1 MDLPVERK
9 IFVSYVEEDG
19 DVAQELARGLETAGY
34 STWYYQ
40 RDCPSGSSYLVE
52 ISKAIDRCD
61 AFLLLVSPHSC
72 DGPDEVTAE
81 AVRAYKSRKKKIPV
95 LYQMT
100 HAEFESRQQTSD
112 QIREWGQIMGASSG
126 VAIGLAGVAAVVPR
140 IVAGLKAGGLTTDL
154 EVLPGAIRS
163 SELPPSAPAP
173 SSATTRSSATPAPNA
188 PTFPSATTAPT
199 TPFAAAAGAAEKSP
213 TEGGLH
219 LAILYKRNAQPDEAL
234 TKWLEDQLNA
244 QGHQVFVDRHTQKG
258 TEWLLEV
265 EKQIRASDAVIPLIS
280 AASASSEMM
289 EWEVETA
296 HGAADQ
302 QKGKPRLLP
311 VRLAYGEALT
321 EPLGGI
327 LNASPHLAW
336 SEPQDN
342 ARLVSELA
350 ASLRGPAPVLKEP
363 EPAGG
368 AVPLDSE
375 YYIERP
381 TDAEFRKAVDRRTCV
396 ILVKGAR
403 QMGKTSLLARGLQQ
417 ARAAGATV
425 VTTDFQTLNTDDLSS
440 IDKFYRALMKQM
452 IKRLGLKISLDE
464 AWRAGDSANDNFAA
478 FLETVLEGV
487 PQSLVW
493 GMDEVDRLF
502 TSEFASEVFGLF
514 RSWHNDRMLNPEGPW
529 TRLSMVI
536 VYATEAYLFIKD
548 INQSP
553 FNVGTKI
560 ELRDFGIEEVAELN
574 RRYGMPLK
582 SPAEIQR
589 FFKLVGGSPYLV
601 RRGLQELRALAPSA
615 EGAADASTLDAFEAI
630 ADQDEG
636 PFGDHL
642 RRILVTLAK
651 NPALTEAVKQVLG
664 AAGAKASI
672 SMDDFVRLRSAGVMT
687 GASSN
692 EVTPR
697 CELYRKFLLRHLT

>member
-9 IFVSYVEEDG
+9 IFLSYVEEDG
-19 DVAQELARGLETAGY
+19 DVAQELARGLEAAGY

-40 RDCPSGSSYLVE
+40 RDCPPGPSYLVE
-52 ISKAIDRCD
+52 VRNAVERCA
-61 AFLLLVSPHSC
+61 AFLLLISPHSC
-72 DGPDEVTAE
+72 DSPDEITGE
-81 AVRAYKSRKKKIPV
+81 AYRAHKARKKKIPV

-100 HAEFESRQQTSD
+100 HAEFEARQRTSD
-112 QIREWGQIMGASSG
+112 QIREWGQIMAASGG
-126 VAIGLAGVAAVVPR
+126 VAIGAEGAAAVVPR
-140 IVAGLKAGGLTTDL
+140 IVAGLRAAGLTPDLEGSPAPIRGPEARGITGAAAPHAGSGGAATGTGGLQ
-154 EVLPGAIRS
+154 
-163 SELPPSAPAP
+163 
-173 SSATTRSSATPAPNA
+173 
-188 PTFPSATTAPT
+188 
-199 TPFAAAAGAAEKSP
+199 
-213 TEGGLH
+213 
-219 LAILYKRNAQPDEAL
+219 LAILYKRNAQPDEAV
-234 TKWLEDQLNA
+234 TQWLEDQLNA
-244 QGHQVFVDRHTQKG
+244 QGHQVFVDRHMQKG
-258 TEWLLEV
+258 TEWMLEI
-265 EKQIRASDAVIPLIS
+265 EKRIRASDAVIPLIS

-296 HGAADQ
+296 HGAADE

-311 VRLAYGEALT
+311 VRLAYEGALS
-321 EPLGGI
+321 EPMGGI
-327 LNASPHLAW
+327 LHSAPQLEW
-336 SEPQDN
+336 KEPQDN
-342 ARLVSELA
+342 ARLVSQLA
-350 ASLRGPAPVLKEP
+350 ASLRNPAPMLKEP

-381 TDAEFRKAVDRRTCV
+381 TDAVFRKAIDRQTCV
-396 ILVKGAR
+396 VLVKGAR

-440 IDKFYRALMKQM
+440 IEKFYRALMKQM
-452 IKRLGLKISLDE
+452 VKRLGLKISLDE

-487 PQSLVW
+487 PQALVW

-582 SPAEIQR
+582 SPADIQR
-589 FFKLVGGSPYLV
+589 FFALVGGSPYLV
-601 RRGLQELRALAPSA
+601 RRGLQELRTLEAGPAAAGPLA
-615 EGAADASTLDAFEAI
+615 EFESI

-651 NPALTEAVKQVLG
+651 NPVLTVAVRQVLG
-664 AAGAKASI
+664 AAGGKGSI

-692 EVTPR
+692 EVTLR
-697 CELYRKFLLRHLT
+697 CELYRKFLARHLS

>member
-9 IFVSYVEEDG
+9 VFVSYVEEDG
-19 DVAQELARGLETAGY
+19 NVAQELARGLEAAGY

-40 RDCPSGSSYLVE
+40 RDCPSGASYLVE

-100 HAEFESRQQTSD
+100 HDEFEARQQSSD

-126 VAIGLAGVAAVVPR
+126 VAIGLAGASAVVPR

-154 EVLPGAIRS
+154 EVLPGAVT
-163 SELPPSAPAP
+163 PA
-173 SSATTRSSATPAPNA
+173 SATTRPTAATAPGTATSPNI
-188 PTFPSATTAPT
+188 TTAPST
-199 TPFAAAAGAAEKSP
+199 AFSSSVASAPGKSP
-213 TEGGLH
+213 AEGGLH

-311 VRLAYGEALT
+311 VRLAYGDALS
-321 EPLGGI
+321 EPMGGI
-327 LNASPHLAW
+327 LNAAPHLAW

-381 TDAEFRKAVDRRTCV
+381 TDAEFRKAIERKTCV
-396 ILVKGAR
+396 VLVKGAR

-440 IDKFYRALMKQM
+440 IDKFYRALMKQI
-452 IKRLGLKISLDE
+452 IKRLGLKIQLDE

-514 RSWHNDRMLNPEGPW
+514 RSWHNDRMLNPDGPW

-601 RRGLQELRALAPSA
+601 RRGLQELRALAPSS
-615 EGAADASTLDAFEAI
+615 GAPGDASTLEAFESI

-664 AAGAKASI
+664 ATGAKASI

>member
-9 IFVSYVEEDG
+9 VFVSYVEEDG
-19 DVAQELARGLETAGY
+19 DVAQELARGLEAAGY

-40 RDCPSGSSYLVE
+40 RDCPSGASYLVE

-100 HAEFESRQQTSD
+100 HDEFEARQQSSD

-126 VAIGLAGVAAVVPR
+126 VAIGLAGASAVVPR

-154 EVLPGAIRS
+154 EVLPGA
-163 SELPPSAPAP
+163 
-173 SSATTRSSATPAPNA
+173 
-188 PTFPSATTAPT
+188 
-199 TPFAAAAGAAEKSP
+199 AAAAGATTRPMAATAPGTATPPNITSVPSTAFSSSIASAPGKLP
-213 TEGGLH
+213 AEGGLH

-234 TKWLEDQLNA
+234 TRWLEDQLNA

-311 VRLAYGEALT
+311 VRLAYGDALT

-327 LNASPHLAW
+327 LNAAPHLAW

-381 TDAEFRKAVDRRTCV
+381 TDAEFRKAIERKTCV
-396 ILVKGAR
+396 VLVKGAR

-440 IDKFYRALMKQM
+440 IEKFYRALMKQI
-452 IKRLGLKISLDE
+452 IKRLGLKIQLDE

-514 RSWHNDRMLNPEGPW
+514 RSWHNDRMLNPDGPW

-601 RRGLQELRALAPSA
+601 RRGLQELKALAPSSGA
-615 EGAADASTLDAFEAI
+615 AADASTLEAFENI

-664 AAGAKASI
+664 ATGAKASI

>member
-9 IFVSYVEEDG
+9 VFVSYVEEDG
-19 DVAQELARGLETAGY
+19 DVAQELARGLEAAGY

-40 RDCPSGSSYLVE
+40 RDCPSGASYLVE

-72 DGPDEVTAE
+72 DGPDEITAE

-100 HAEFESRQQTSD
+100 HDEFEARQQSSD

-126 VAIGLAGVAAVVPR
+126 VAIGLAGASAVVPR

-154 EVLPGAIRS
+154 EVLPGA
-163 SELPPSAPAP
+163 
-173 SSATTRSSATPAPNA
+173 
-188 PTFPSATTAPT
+188 
-199 TPFAAAAGAAEKSP
+199 AAAASAATRPMVATAPVTATSPNITGAPSTAFSSAIASAPGKSP
-213 TEGGLH
+213 AEGGLH

-234 TKWLEDQLNA
+234 TRWLEDQLNA

-311 VRLAYGEALT
+311 VRLAYGDALT

-327 LNASPHLAW
+327 LNAAPHLAW

-381 TDAEFRKAVDRRTCV
+381 TDAEFRKAIERKTCV
-396 ILVKGAR
+396 VLVKGAR

-440 IDKFYRALMKQM
+440 IEKFYRALMKQI
-452 IKRLGLKISLDE
+452 IKRLGLKIQLDE

-514 RSWHNDRMLNPEGPW
+514 RSWHNDRMLNPDGPW

-601 RRGLQELRALAPSA
+601 RRGLQELRALATSSGA
-615 EGAADASTLDAFEAI
+615 AADASTLEAFENI

-664 AAGAKASI
+664 ATGAKASI

-697 CELYRKFLLRHLT
+697 CELYRIFLLRHLT

>member
-9 IFVSYVEEDG
+9 VFVSYVEEDG
-19 DVAQELARGLETAGY
+19 DVAQELARGLEAAGY

-40 RDCPSGSSYLVE
+40 RDCPSGTSYLVE
-52 ISKAIDRCD
+52 ISKAIERCD
-61 AFLLLVSPHSC
+61 AFLLLISPHSC
-72 DGPDEVTAE
+72 DGPDEITGE

-100 HAEFESRQQTSD
+100 HDEFEARQRSSD
-112 QIREWGQIMGASSG
+112 QIREWGQIMAASSG
-126 VAIGLAGVAAVVPR
+126 VAIGAAGVGAIVPR
-140 IVAGLKAGGLTTDL
+140 IAAGLRAGGMLPDL
-154 EVLPGAIRS
+154 EILPGSFRGGESAAS
-163 SELPPSAPAP
+163 AASATATPSAA
-173 SSATTRSSATPAPNA
+173 SAA
-188 PTFPSATTAPT
+188 
-199 TPFAAAAGAAEKSP
+199 
-213 TEGGLH
+213 GGLH
-219 LAILYKRNAQPDEAL
+219 LAILYKRNAQPDESIAQ
-234 TKWLEDQLNA
+234 WLEDQLSA
-244 QGHQVFVDRHTQKG
+244 QGHQVFVNRHAQKG
-258 TEWLLEV
+258 TEWLLEI
-265 EKQIRASDAVIPLIS
+265 EKQIRAADAVIPLLS
-280 AASASSEMM
+280 AASAASEMLG
-289 EWEVETA
+289 WEIETA
-296 HGAADQ
+296 HGAAEQ
-302 QKGKPRLLP
+302 QNGKPRLLP
-311 VRLAYGEALT
+311 VRLAFADALA

-327 LNASPHLAW
+327 LSAGPQFAW
-336 SEPQDN
+336 KDAQDN
-342 ARLVSELA
+342 ARVATELA
-350 ASLRGPAPVLKEP
+350 ASLRNPAPVLKEP

-381 TDAEFRKAVDRRTCV
+381 TDAEFRKAVERRTCV

-425 VTTDFQTLNTDDLSS
+425 VTTDIQTLNNDDLSS
-440 IDKFYRALMKQM
+440 IEKFYRALMKQM
-452 IKRLGLKISLDE
+452 VKRLGLKISLDD
-464 AWRAGDSANDNFAA
+464 AWRVGDSANDNFAA

-487 PQSLVW
+487 PQALVW

-514 RSWHNDRMLNPEGPW
+514 RSWHNDRMLNPDGPW

-560 ELRDFGIEEVAELN
+560 ELRDFGIEEVSELN
-574 RRYGMPLK
+574 RRYGAPLET
-582 SPAEIQR
+582 PAELQR
-589 FFKLVGGSPYLV
+589 FFALVGGSPYLV
-601 RRGLQELRALAPSA
+601 RRGLQELRALAASPR
-615 EGAADASTLDAFEAI
+615 GAVGAYPLETFESI

-651 NPALTEAVKQVLG
+651 NPVLTDAVRQVIG
-664 AAGAKASI
+664 SAGAKASI
-672 SMDDFVRLRSAGVMT
+672 PMDDFVRLRSAGVMA

-692 EVTPR
+692 EVTLR
-697 CELYRKFLLRHLT
+697 CGLYRKFLIRHLS

>member
-9 IFVSYVEEDG
+9 VFVSYVEEDG
-19 DVAQELARGLETAGY
+19 DVAQELARGLEAAGY

-40 RDCPSGSSYLVE
+40 RDCPSGTSYLVE
-52 ISKAIDRCD
+52 ISKAIERCD
-61 AFLLLVSPHSC
+61 AFLLLISPHSC
-72 DGPDEVTAE
+72 DGPDEITGE

-100 HAEFESRQQTSD
+100 HDEFEARQRSSD
-112 QIREWGQIMGASSG
+112 QIREWGQIMAASSG
-126 VAIGLAGVAAVVPR
+126 VAIGAAGVAAIVPR
-140 IVAGLKAGGLTTDL
+140 IAAGLRAGGMLPDL
-154 EVLPGAIRS
+154 EILPGSFRGGESAAS
-163 SELPPSAPAP
+163 TASATATPSAA
-173 SSATTRSSATPAPNA
+173 SAA
-188 PTFPSATTAPT
+188 
-199 TPFAAAAGAAEKSP
+199 
-213 TEGGLH
+213 GGLH
-219 LAILYKRNAQPDEAL
+219 LAILYKRNAQPDESIAQ
-234 TKWLEDQLNA
+234 WLEDQLSA
-244 QGHQVFVDRHTQKG
+244 QGHQVFVNRHAQKG
-258 TEWLLEV
+258 TEWLLEI
-265 EKQIRASDAVIPLIS
+265 EKQIRGADAVIPLLS
-280 AASASSEMM
+280 AASAASEMLG
-289 EWEVETA
+289 WEIETA
-296 HGAADQ
+296 YGAAEQ
-302 QKGKPRLLP
+302 QNGKPRLLP
-311 VRLAYGEALT
+311 VRLAFADALA

-327 LNASPHLAW
+327 LSAAPQFAW
-336 SEPQDN
+336 KDVHDN
-342 ARLVSELA
+342 ARVATELA
-350 ASLRGPAPVLKEP
+350 ASLRNPAPVLKEP

-381 TDAEFRKAVDRRTCV
+381 TDAEFRKAVERRTCV

-425 VTTDFQTLNTDDLSS
+425 VTTDFQTLNNDDLSS
-440 IDKFYRALMKQM
+440 IEKFYRALMKQM
-452 IKRLGLKISLDE
+452 VKRLGLKISLDD

-487 PQSLVW
+487 PQALVW

-514 RSWHNDRMLNPEGPW
+514 RSWHNDRMLNPEGLW

-560 ELRDFGIEEVAELN
+560 ELRDFGIEEVSELN
-574 RRYGMPLK
+574 RRYGTPLET
-582 SPAEIQR
+582 PAELQR
-589 FFKLVGGSPYLV
+589 FFALVGGSPYLV
-601 RRGLQELRALAPSA
+601 RRGLQELRALAASPR
-615 EGAADASTLDAFEAI
+615 GAVGAYPLETFESI

-651 NPALTEAVKQVLG
+651 NPVLTEAVRQVIG
-664 AAGAKASI
+664 SAGAKASI
-672 SMDDFVRLRSAGVMT
+672 PMDDFVRLRSAGVMA

-692 EVTPR
+692 EVMLR
-697 CELYRKFLLRHLT
+697 CELYRKFLIRHLS

>member
-9 IFVSYVEEDG
+9 VFLSYVEEDG
-19 DVAQELARGLETAGY
+19 DVAQDLARGLEAAGY

-40 RDCPSGSSYLVE
+40 RDCPPGPSYLVE
-52 ISKAIDRCD
+52 VRNAVERCA
-61 AFLLLVSPHSC
+61 AFLLLISPHSC
-72 DGPDEVTAE
+72 DGPDEITGE
-81 AVRAYKSRKKKIPV
+81 AYRAHKARKKKIPV

-100 HAEFESRQQTSD
+100 HAEFEERQRTSD
-112 QIREWGQIMGASSG
+112 QIREWGQIMAASGG
-126 VAIGLAGVAAVVPR
+126 VAIGADGASAVVPR
-140 IVAGLKAGGLTTDL
+140 IVAGLRAAGLTPDLGGSPAPIRGSDARGITGAGG
-154 EVLPGAIRS
+154 
-163 SELPPSAPAP
+163 
-173 SSATTRSSATPAPNA
+173 
-188 PTFPSATTAPT
+188 
-199 TPFAAAAGAAEKSP
+199 AAAG
-213 TEGGLH
+213 TGGLQ
-219 LAILYKRNAQPDEAL
+219 LAILYKRNAQPDEAV
-234 TKWLEDQLNA
+234 TQWLEDQLNA

-258 TEWLLEV
+258 TEWMLEI
-265 EKQIRASDAVIPLIS
+265 EKRIRASDAVIPLIS

-296 HGAADQ
+296 HGAADE
-302 QKGKPRLLP
+302 QKGRPRLLP
-311 VRLAYGEALT
+311 VRLAYEGALT
-321 EPLGGI
+321 EPMGGI
-327 LNASPHLAW
+327 LHSAPQLEW
-336 SEPQDN
+336 KEPQDN
-342 ARLVSELA
+342 ARLVSQLA
-350 ASLRGPAPVLKEP
+350 ASLRNPTPMLKEP

-425 VTTDFQTLNTDDLSS
+425 VTTDFQTLNNDDLSS

-452 IKRLGLKISLDE
+452 IKRLGLKTTLDE

-478 FLETVLEGV
+478 FMESVLEGV
-487 PQSLVW
+487 PQALVW

-502 TSEFASEVFGLF
+502 TSDFASEVFGLF
-514 RSWHNDRMLNPEGPW
+514 RSWHNDRMLNPDGPW
-529 TRLSMVI
+529 TKLSMVI

-574 RRYGMPLK
+574 RRYGLPLK
-582 SPAEIQR
+582 SPADIQR
-589 FFKLVGGSPYLV
+589 FFALVGGSPYLV
-601 RRGLQELRALAPSA
+601 RRGLQELKALEAG
-615 EGAADASTLDAFEAI
+615 GAAPGGALEAFEAI

-651 NPALTEAVKQVLG
+651 NPVLTEAVRQVLKG
-664 AAGAKASI
+664 AGAKAAI
-672 SMDDFVRLRSAGVMT
+672 SMDDFVRLRSAGVAA

-692 EVTPR
+692 EVTLR
-697 CELYRKFLLRHLT
+697 CDLYRRFLARHLS

>member
-1 MDLPVERK
+1 MDLPVDRK
-9 IFVSYVEEDG
+9 VFVSYVEEDG
-19 DVAQELARGLETAGY
+19 AVAQELARGIEAAGF

-40 RDCPSGSSYLVE
+40 RDCASGASYLVE
-52 ISKAIDRCD
+52 ISKAIERCD
-61 AFLLLVSPHSC
+61 AFLLLVTPHSC
-72 DGPDEVTAE
+72 EGPDEITAE
-81 AVRAYKSRKKKIPV
+81 AVRAYKLRKKKIPV

-100 HAEFESRQQTSD
+100 HDEFEARQRESD
-112 QIREWGQIMGASSG
+112 QIREWGQIMAASSG
-126 VAIGLAGVAAVVPR
+126 VSIGAEGAAAVVPR
-140 IVAGLKAGGLTTDL
+140 IVAGLRAGGMAPDL
-154 EVLPGAIRS
+154 EVLPAAARPAQS
-163 SELPPSAPAP
+163 APSAP
-173 SSATTRSSATPAPNA
+173 SATPAANVA
-188 PTFPSATTAPT
+188 PAASAPSAASPAS
-199 TPFAAAAGAAEKSP
+199 AASP
-213 TEGGLH
+213 GSGLH

-234 TKWLEDQLNA
+234 TQWLENQLNA
-244 QGHQVFVDRHTQKG
+244 AGHQVFVDRHTQKG

-280 AASASSEMM
+280 AASASSEMLA
-289 EWEVETA
+289 WEVETA

-311 VRLAYGEALT
+311 VRLAYGDALE

-327 LNASPHLAW
+327 LNAAPQLAW
-336 SEPQDN
+336 QEPQDN
-342 ARLVSELA
+342 ARLASELE

-425 VTTDFQTLNTDDLSS
+425 VTTDFQTLNNDDLSS

-452 IKRLGLKISLDE
+452 IKRLGLKTTLDE

-478 FLETVLEGV
+478 FMESVLEGV
-487 PQSLVW
+487 PQALVW

-502 TSEFASEVFGLF
+502 TSDFASEVFGLF
-514 RSWHNDRMLNPEGPW
+514 RSWHNDRMLNPDGPW
-529 TRLSMVI
+529 TKLSMVI

-574 RRYGMPLK
+574 RRYGLPLK
-582 SPAEIQR
+582 SPADIQR
-589 FFKLVGGSPYLV
+589 FFALVGGSPYLV
-601 RRGLQELRALAPSA
+601 RRGLQELKALEAG
-615 EGAADASTLDAFEAI
+615 GAAPGGALEAFEAI

-651 NPALTEAVKQVLG
+651 NPVLTEAVRQVLKG
-664 AAGAKASI
+664 AGAKAAI
-672 SMDDFVRLRSAGVMT
+672 SMDDFVRLRSAGVAA

-692 EVTPR
+692 EVTLR
-697 CELYRKFLLRHLT
+697 CDLYRRFLARHLS

>member
-1 MDLPVERK
+1 MELPVERK
-9 IFVSYVEEDG
+9 VFVSYVEEDG
-19 DVAQELARGLETAGY
+19 DVAQELARGLEAAGY

-40 RDCPSGSSYLVE
+40 RDCPSGASYLVE

-61 AFLLLVSPHSC
+61 AFLLLISPHSC
-72 DGPDEVTAE
+72 DGPDEITAE

-95 LYQMT
+95 LYQMS
-100 HAEFESRQQTSD
+100 HDEFEARQRTSD

-126 VAIGLAGVAAVVPR
+126 VAIGLAGASAVVPR
-140 IVAGLKAGGLTTDL
+140 IVAGLKAGGLGTDL
-154 EVLPGAIRS
+154 EVLPGAFRA
-163 SELPPSAPAP
+163 SESFTSFPNPASAITHPSTTKTPVPPTTAFPAAIPSAP
-173 SSATTRSSATPAPNA
+173 
-188 PTFPSATTAPT
+188 FPH
-199 TPFAAAAGAAEKSP
+199 AAAAAVSASP
-213 TEGGLH
+213 AGGGLH

-234 TKWLEDQLNA
+234 TRWLEDQLNA

-296 HGAADQ
+296 HGAADL

-311 VRLAYGEALT
+311 VRLAYSDALT

-336 SEPQDN
+336 TEPQDN
-342 ARLVSELA
+342 VRLVAELA
-350 ASLRGPAPVLKEP
+350 ASLRDPAPVLKEP

-381 TDAEFRKAVDRRTCV
+381 TDAEFRKAIDRRTCV
-396 ILVKGAR
+396 VLVKGAR

-452 IKRLGLKISLDE
+452 IKKLSLKIRLDE
-464 AWRAGDSANDNFAA
+464 AWRAEDSANDNFAA

-514 RSWHNDRMLNPEGPW
+514 RSWHNDRMLNPDGPW

-589 FFKLVGGSPYLV
+589 FFALVGGSPYLV
-601 RRGLQELRALAPSA
+601 RRGLQELKALAPSA
-615 EGAADASTLDAFEAI
+615 GDAGSLEAFENV

-651 NPALTEAVKQVLG
+651 NTALTEAVRQVLG

-692 EVTPR
+692 EVMPR

>member
-9 IFVSYVEEDG
+9 VFLSYVEEDG
-19 DVAQELARGLETAGY
+19 DVAQELARGLEAAGY

-40 RDCPSGSSYLVE
+40 RDCPPGPSYLVE
-52 ISKAIDRCD
+52 VRNAVERCA
-61 AFLLLVSPHSC
+61 AFLLLISPHSC
-72 DGPDEVTAE
+72 DGPDEITGE
-81 AVRAYKSRKKKIPV
+81 AYRAHKARKKKIPV

-100 HAEFESRQQTSD
+100 HAEFEEWQRTSD
-112 QIREWGQIMGASSG
+112 QIREWGQIMAASGA
-126 VAIGLAGVAAVVPR
+126 VAIGAEGAAAVVPR
-140 IVAGLKAGGLTTDL
+140 IVAGLRVAGLAPDL
-154 EVLPGAIRS
+154 EVLPAAAVRGPETRGITGAAA
-163 SELPPSAPAP
+163 PHPSGG
-173 SSATTRSSATPAPNA
+173 
-188 PTFPSATTAPT
+188 
-199 TPFAAAAGAAEKSP
+199 AAAG
-213 TEGGLH
+213 TGRLQ
-219 LAILYKRNAQPDEAL
+219 LAILYKRNAQPDEAV
-234 TKWLEDQLNA
+234 TQWLEDQLNA

-258 TEWLLEV
+258 TEWMLEI
-265 EKQIRASDAVIPLIS
+265 EKRIRASDAVIPLIS

-296 HGAADQ
+296 HGAADE

-311 VRLAYGEALT
+311 VRLAYEGTLA
-321 EPLGGI
+321 EPMGGI
-327 LNASPHLAW
+327 LHSAPQLEW
-336 SEPQDN
+336 KEPQDN
-342 ARLVSELA
+342 ARLVSQLA
-350 ASLRGPAPVLKEP
+350 ASLRNPAPMLKEP

-381 TDAEFRKAVDRRTCV
+381 TDAEFRKAIDRRTCV
-396 ILVKGAR
+396 VLVKGAR

-425 VTTDFQTLNTDDLSS
+425 VTTDFQTLNNDDLSS
-440 IDKFYRALMKQM
+440 IEKFYRALMKQM
-452 IKRLGLKISLDE
+452 VKRLGLKISLDE

-478 FLETVLEGV
+478 FLEAVLEGV
-487 PQSLVW
+487 PQALVW

-574 RRYGMPLK
+574 RRYGAPLK
-582 SPAEIQR
+582 SPADIQR
-589 FFKLVGGSPYLV
+589 FFALVGGSPYLV
-601 RRGLQELRALAPSA
+601 RRGLQELRALEASPGDA
-615 EGAADASTLDAFEAI
+615 AGAAPLAAFESI

-651 NPALTEAVKQVLG
+651 NPVLTEAVRQVLG

-692 EVTPR
+692 EVTLR
-697 CELYRKFLLRHLT
+697 CELYRKFLARHLS

>member
-1 MDLPVERK
+1 MELPVDRK
-9 IFVSYVEEDG
+9 VFVSYVEEDG
-19 DVAQELARGLETAGY
+19 SVAQELARGLEAAGY

-40 RDCPSGSSYLVE
+40 RDCPSGGSYLVE
-52 ISKAIDRCD
+52 ISKAIERCD
-61 AFLLLVSPHSC
+61 AFLLLISPHSC
-72 DGPDEVTAE
+72 DGPDEITGE

-100 HAEFESRQQTSD
+100 HDEFEARQRTSD
-112 QIREWGQIMGASSG
+112 QIREWGQIMAAASAVSIGATG
-126 VAIGLAGVAAVVPR
+126 AAAVVPR
-140 IVAGLKAGGLTTDL
+140 IVAGLRAGGLVPDMEL
-154 EVLPGAIRS
+154 LPGAARA
-163 SELPPSAPAP
+163 SEAAVNPPSTPI
-173 SSATTRSSATPAPNA
+173 ATTTPSAAAGTPAP
-188 PTFPSATTAPT
+188 
-199 TPFAAAAGAAEKSP
+199 
-213 TEGGLH
+213 GGLQ

-234 TKWLEDQLNA
+234 TQWLEDQLNA

-258 TEWLLEV
+258 TEWLLEI

-311 VRLAYGEALT
+311 VRLAYGEALA

-327 LNASPHLAW
+327 LNAAPQFAW
-336 SEPQDN
+336 RDAQDN
-342 ARLVSELA
+342 ARVATELA

-396 ILVKGAR
+396 VLVKGAR

-452 IKRLGLKISLDE
+452 IKRLGLKIPLDE

-574 RRYGMPLK
+574 RRYGIPLK

-589 FFKLVGGSPYLV
+589 FFALVGGSPYLV
-601 RRGLQELRALAPSA
+601 RRGLQELTAPAAGSG
-615 EGAADASTLDAFEAI
+615 GAADGGSLEAFESI

-651 NPALTEAVKQVLG
+651 NPALTVAVRQVIG
-664 AAGAKASI
+664 ATGAKASI
-672 SMDDFVRLRSAGVMT
+672 PMDDFVRLRSAGVMT

>member
-1 MDLPVERK
+1 MELPSQRK
-9 IFVSYVEEDG
+9 VFVSYVEEDG
-19 DVAQELARGLETAGY
+19 AVAQELARGIEAAGF

-40 RDCPSGSSYLVE
+40 RDCPSGASYLVE
-52 ISKAIDRCD
+52 ISKAIERCD

-72 DGPDEVTAE
+72 EGPDEITAE
-81 AVRAYKSRKKKIPV
+81 AVRAYKLRKKKIPV

-100 HAEFESRQQTSD
+100 HDEFEARQRDSD
-112 QIREWGQIMGASSG
+112 QIREWGQIMAASSG
-126 VAIGLAGVAAVVPR
+126 VMIGADGASAVVPR
-140 IVAGLKAGGLTTDL
+140 IVAGLRAGGLATDM
-154 EVLPGAIRS
+154 EVLPAGSAAAAANAPPPS
-163 SELPPSAPAP
+163 VVSFTPTPSAPSPVAP
-173 SSATTRSSATPAPNA
+173 VAAPAPAA
-188 PTFPSATTAPT
+188 PKIPAS
-199 TPFAAAAGAAEKSP
+199 GAAPGS
-213 TEGGLH
+213 GLH

-234 TKWLEDQLNA
+234 TKWLENQLNA
-244 QGHQVFVDRHTQKG
+244 AGHQVFVDRQPQKG
-258 TEWLLEV
+258 TDWLLEV

-280 AASASSEMM
+280 AASASSEMLA
-289 EWEVETA
+289 WEVETA

-311 VRLAYGEALT
+311 VRLAYGEALE

-327 LNASPHLAW
+327 LNAAPQLAW
-336 SEPQDN
+336 KEPLDN
-342 ARLVSELA
+342 DRLVSELE

-381 TDAEFRKAVDRRTCV
+381 TDAEFRKAVDRKTCV
-396 ILVKGAR
+396 VLVKGAR

-417 ARAAGATV
+417 ARSAGATV
-425 VTTDFQTLNTDDLSS
+425 VTTDFQTLNNDDLSS
-440 IDKFYRALMKQM
+440 IEKFYRALMKQM
-452 IKRLGLKISLDE
+452 IKRLGLKMKLDE
-464 AWRAGDSANDNFAA
+464 AWREGDSANDNFAA
-478 FLETVLEGV
+478 FMEGVLEGV
-487 PQSLVW
+487 PQALVW

-502 TSEFASEVFGLF
+502 TSDFASEVFGLF
-514 RSWHNDRMLNPEGPW
+514 RSWHNDRMLNPDGPW
-529 TRLSMVI
+529 TKLSMVI

-582 SPAEIQR
+582 SPGDIQK
-589 FFKLVGGSPYLV
+589 FFAIVGGSPYLV
-601 RRGLQELRALAPSA
+601 RRGLQELKALGAGGTADSA
-615 EGAADASTLDAFEAI
+615 TLAAFEAI

-651 NPALTEAVKQVLG
+651 NPVLTEAVRQILK
-664 AAGAKASI
+664 AGGGKAPI
-672 SMDDFVRLRSAGVMT
+672 SMDDFVRLRSAGVAA

-692 EVTPR
+692 EVTLR
-697 CELYRKFLLRHLT
+697 CDLYRRFLARHLA